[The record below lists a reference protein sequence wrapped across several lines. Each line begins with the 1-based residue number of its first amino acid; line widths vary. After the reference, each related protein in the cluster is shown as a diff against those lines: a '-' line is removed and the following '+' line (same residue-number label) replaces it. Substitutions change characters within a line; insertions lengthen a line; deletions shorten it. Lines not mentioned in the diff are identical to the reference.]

1 MSSPAPVRHDSI
13 FVGFKPI
20 DDLHRE
26 FQAIVDALNDPAE
39 ADYGRHL
46 LALHEHL
53 LRHCA
58 FEEDLM
64 LQEDYVHYA
73 RHKRAHE
80 QLLETVAEVRRK
92 VDAGDDAAARVYSA
106 DLMNWFAIHAS
117 TEDSE
122 LAAFLK
128 GPGH

>member
-1 MSSPAPVRHDSI
+1 MDGTTVRHDAI

-26 FQAIVDALNDPAE
+26 FQDIVDALSDPAE
-39 ADYGRHL
+39 ADTGAHL

-58 FEEDLM
+58 LEEQYMRD
-64 LQEDYVHYA
+64 EGYPHYA
-73 RHKRAHE
+73 RHRRAHE
-80 QLLETVAEVRRK
+80 QLLEAVAEMRRRYDANDLDAVRRF
-92 VDAGDDAAARVYSA
+92 GPQ
-106 DLMNWFAIHAS
+106 LLQWFAAHAAQ
-117 TEDSE
+117 EDAP

-128 GPGH
+128 GG

>member
-1 MSSPAPVRHDSI
+1 MTEVRHDEI

-26 FQAIVDALNDPAE
+26 FQAILDALNDPAE

-58 FEEDLM
+58 TEEAMM
-64 LQEDYVHYA
+64 LQEDYPHYA

-80 QLLETVAEVRRK
+80 HLLESVSDVRRRFDGGDI
-92 VDAGDDAAARVYSA
+92 DAVRKYSA
-106 DLMNWFAIHAS
+106 GLMEWFAIHAS
-117 TEDSE
+117 VEDGE

-128 GPGH
+128 GPAH